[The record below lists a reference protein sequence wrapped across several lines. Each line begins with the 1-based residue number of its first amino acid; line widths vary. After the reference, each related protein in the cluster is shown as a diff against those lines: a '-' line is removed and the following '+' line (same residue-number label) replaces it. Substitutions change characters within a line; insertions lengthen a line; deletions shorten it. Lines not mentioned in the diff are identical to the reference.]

1 MTLVTHHL
9 GLLAQV
15 SPDMVRDIAAWL
27 VCAGAVLFL
36 LNQGMEFVR
45 KIKGRPAHPP
55 NEQLQ
60 ESHHE
65 LTRRVDGIERDL
77 AQMRHEMK
85 EDYAANQAHA
95 SVRSKTLFDAVAE
108 TRKELRDEIQSV
120 RDSVTDLQTNM
131 PGQIVSLLKN
141 TGAI

>member
-1 MTLVTHHL
+1 MPILS
-9 GLLAQV
+9 QI
-15 SPDMVRDIAAWL
+15 SPDMVRELSAWL

-36 LNQGMEFVR
+36 LNQGMELIR

-60 ESHHE
+60 ESHQE

-77 AQMRHEMK
+77 AGMRHELK

-95 SVRSKTLFDAVAE
+95 SARSKTLFDAVAA
-108 TRKELRDEIQSV
+108 TRQELREEIQSV
-120 RDSVTDLQTNM
+120 RDSVTDLQSNM
-131 PGQIVSLLKN
+131 PSQIVTLLKN

>member
-1 MTLVTHHL
+1 MFSTPHFIF
-9 GLLAQV
+9 AQV
-15 SPDMVRDIAAWL
+15 APDMVKGLSSWL

-36 LNQGMEFVR
+36 LNQGMEFIR

-55 NEQLQ
+55 NELLQ
-60 ESHHE
+60 ESHDE
-65 LTRRVDGIERDL
+65 LTRRVDGIERDV
-77 AQMRHEMK
+77 AQLRAEIK

-95 SVRSKTLFDAVAE
+95 SARSKTLFDALAD

-120 RDSVTDLQTNM
+120 RDSVTDLHANM
-131 PGQIVSLLKN
+131 PGQLVSLLKN

>member
-1 MTLVTHHL
+1 M
-9 GLLAQV
+9 LAQI
-15 SPDMVRDIAAWL
+15 SPDMVREISAWL

-60 ESHHE
+60 ESHQE

-85 EDYAANQAHA
+85 EDYAANQTHA
-95 SVRSKTLFDAVAE
+95 SARSKTLFDAVAE
-108 TRKELRDEIQSV
+108 TRK
-120 RDSVTDLQTNM
+120 
-131 PGQIVSLLKN
+131 
-141 TGAI
+141 